1 VPSIQLGDTLDFTK
15 KEAEILEDFDLFV
28 LQTLDCLNDL
38 LPRPEFAKVDVL
50 SENRYEAQLEEE
62 ARLKKLNI
70 KVKQTISENPKVMP
84 PSARSGKSFNDPRL
98 LDTNPD
104 SNGLLTKA
112 KNLEA
117 VLYNGSED
125 AGTNMYRKYLG
136 RIQVKESEKQVKEL
150 VDDNQMGVFS
160 KSFVEK
166 FFRVADPLNEDCYV
180 QVRNGVRRVLAK
192 HLAESRRVLEF
203 FDQVQPLIKGQLEK
217 KVRDFVLE
225 DRKEHL
231 YEQILKELRW
241 HEKIVLQ
248 LPSVVFFPLFEVG
261 TNAVKEELLRRT
273 QTLAAAV
280 FRKYESTTAAKAQ
293 TVCDKYA
300 QICRFLDKQLRTPA
314 DVVEMDRFKNNLLL
328 EIGNLQEKSRDI
340 RDRALFLLRQDKVY
354 EADTW
359 VLVKQLHEWPD
370 KMNAHMDASDER
382 HLNERQNIENA
393 V

>member
-166 FFRVADPLNEDCYV
+166 FFRVADPL
-180 QVRNGVRRVLAK
+180 K
-192 HLAESRRVLEF
+192 
-203 FDQVQPLIKGQLEK
+203 
-217 KVRDFVLE
+217 
-225 DRKEHL
+225 
-231 YEQILKELRW
+231 
-241 HEKIVLQ
+241 
-248 LPSVVFFPLFEVG
+248 
-261 TNAVKEELLRRT
+261 
-273 QTLAAAV
+273 
-280 FRKYESTTAAKAQ
+280 
-293 TVCDKYA
+293 
-300 QICRFLDKQLRTPA
+300 
-314 DVVEMDRFKNNLLL
+314 
-328 EIGNLQEKSRDI
+328 
-340 RDRALFLLRQDKVY
+340 
-354 EADTW
+354 
-359 VLVKQLHEWPD
+359 
-370 KMNAHMDASDER
+370 
-382 HLNERQNIENA
+382 
-393 V
+393 